1 MKESFW
7 GTLIIGMGVFAIMI
21 VYFFQNVTNTDE
33 HNYNLLKETT
43 EAAMVDAF
51 DMGGVTLRAERQSN
65 GNYNYLISKV
75 ELNGLKAIGKDVATG
90 VKQEK
95 KVSVALDGTLPEGAS
110 IVWES
115 DDADIATVTGN
126 GTDAVITG
134 EDVGTTAVTAK
145 IVDANGRELGYEDA
159 SFDVNVLDNATVDS
173 IGGDIGPDDNQVDLD
188 TKKKNME
195 AGQVYTFMVRG
206 NNDVENISVTSGD
219 TNVATVALANG
230 ADSRGALYNITA
242 VADGKTDITVTYQG
256 KTSKIAVKVGG
267 FQLDTSSKKMAPGQV
282 YSVLAKNVPADQ
294 AGNVTL
300 AYDNNIVDVV
310 KVNDNYNGRGVLFN
324 VTAKAIGETEV
335 KVTHNGETETMA
347 VNVVEN
353 TGRLT
358 LDTASYTMPFGGS
371 YTIGVKVEKNG
382 RQLSGEEVRAMITSG
397 ELVVTDSRTGSIVTT
412 EVQANGN
419 VRVTGRQKEGTTYVQ
434 FIVMQNGQ
442 RVTHASVGV
451 TVQNGATAGGSSVRS
466 ISQW

>member
-1 MKESFW
+1 M
-7 GTLIIGMGVFAIMI
+7 
-21 VYFFQNVTNTDE
+21 
-33 HNYNLLKETT
+33 
-43 EAAMVDAF
+43 
-51 DMGGVTLRAERQSN
+51 
-65 GNYNYLISKV
+65 
-75 ELNGLKAIGKDVATG
+75 TG
-90 VKQEK
+90 VQTC
-95 KVSVALDGTLPEGAS
+95 ALP
-110 IVWES
+110 
-115 DDADIATVTGN
+115 
-126 GTDAVITG
+126 
-134 EDVGTTAVTAK
+134 
-145 IVDANGRELGYEDA
+145 
-159 SFDVNVLDNATVDS
+159 
-173 IGGDIGPDDNQVDLD
+173 
-188 TKKKNME
+188 
-195 AGQVYTFMVRG
+195 
-206 NNDVENISVTSGD
+206 IS
-219 TNVATVALANG
+219 VALANG
-230 ADSRGALYNITA
+230 TDSRGALYNITA

-382 RQLSGEEVRAMITSG
+382 RQLSGEEVRAMISSG

-419 VRVTGRQKEGTTYVQ
+419 VRVTGRQNEGTTYVQ